1 MKLKSEKLENIF
13 KNIDNDKNI
22 IFDTNNEKYL
32 KYIDDIK
39 RYLETNDIQSLTNKE
54 LEGMSK
60 NIKCFS
66 VSDGRIIT
74 YEPDPVHYGLLN
86 HGVFAIYQK
95 EKEIYTLFC
104 AEAKHIKYV
113 LEKNDHTLIIAGQFM
128 EVNPYYV
135 FVDAYQ
141 PVNNQILKKKIIS
154 DFINENWIIK
164 NNIIYTQVKNI
175 NNSSQQY
182 NNASYIEEISFN
194 KIIVKQSTEEKE
206 LILKYNETTN
216 LYEISKD

>member
-1 MKLKSEKLENIF
+1 
-13 KNIDNDKNI
+13 
-22 IFDTNNEKYL
+22 
-32 KYIDDIK
+32 
-39 RYLETNDIQSLTNKE
+39 
-54 LEGMSK
+54 MSK

-128 EVNPYYV
+128 EVNPYYA

-175 NNSSQQY
+175 NNNSKQY